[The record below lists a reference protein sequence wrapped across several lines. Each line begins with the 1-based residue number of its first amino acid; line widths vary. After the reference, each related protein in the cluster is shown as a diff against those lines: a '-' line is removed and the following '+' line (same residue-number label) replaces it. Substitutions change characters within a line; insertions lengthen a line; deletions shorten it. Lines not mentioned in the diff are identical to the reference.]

1 MKGDEQNW
9 GLIMFSRCLLN
20 SRIVRKLKTIARP
33 SFEILHI
40 LPRNVGLR
48 NLDCIAIEKV
58 VSLSHP
64 LSLLVPLSLC
74 LSTHSK
80 TCASSCRHTHLL
92 RRTCA
97 WNPFPPPL
105 SVRNKNSLLLSIRC
119 NIALLYVYTRV
130 RLANC

>member
-64 LSLLVPLSLC
+64 LSLLVPLSLSVS
-74 LSTHSK
+74 LHTQRPVRARVDTHTSSGAPVRGTHS
-80 TCASSCRHTHLL
+80 L
-92 RRTCA
+92 
-97 WNPFPPPL
+97 PL
-105 SVRNKNSLLLSIRC
+105 FL
-119 NIALLYVYTRV
+119 
-130 RLANC
+130 